1 MHAVTPSKT
10 DADRLIDGA
19 YIDADL
25 GIVDR
30 TRRNMVRRGDLPE
43 PVGYVGGR
51 ARWRLGDYL
60 AARDRL
66 LSSGRPRRPN
76 PSTQA
81 A

>member
-1 MHAVTPSKT
+1 MQTPT
-10 DADRLIDGA
+10 PAPVDPERLIDGA
-19 YIDADL
+19 YIDSDL

-30 TRRNMVRRGDLPE
+30 TRRNMVARGDLPQ
-43 PVGYVGGR
+43 PVGYLGGR

-60 AARDRL
+60 AARERL
-66 LSSGRPRRPN
+66 LAAGRPRRPN

>member
-1 MHAVTPSKT
+1 MQTATPT
-10 DADRLIDGA
+10 PVDPERLIDGA
-19 YIDADL
+19 FIDSDL

-60 AARDRL
+60 AARERL
-66 LSSGRPRRPN
+66 LASGRPRRPN
-76 PSTQA
+76 PSSA
-81 A
+81 VA

>member
-1 MHAVTPSKT
+1 MQTNAPPHVDPE
-10 DADRLIDGA
+10 RLVDGA
-19 YIDADL
+19 YIDQDL

-30 TRRNMVRRGDLPE
+30 TRRNMVARGDLPQ
-43 PVGYVGGR
+43 PVGYLGGR

-60 AARDRL
+60 AARERL
-66 LSSGRPRRPN
+66 LAAGRPRRPN

>member
-1 MHAVTPSKT
+1 MQT
-10 DADRLIDGA
+10 DTSPQVDPERLIDGA
-19 YIDADL
+19 FIDSDL

-43 PVGYVGGR
+43 PIGYLGGR

-60 AARDRL
+60 EARAKL
-66 LSSGRPRRPN
+66 LASGRPRRPGEHRE
-76 PSTQA
+76 A

>member
-1 MHAVTPSKT
+1 MQTFPHSKT
-10 DADRLIDGA
+10 DPDRLIDGA

-30 TRRNMVRRGDLPE
+30 TRRNMIRRGDLPQ

-51 ARWRLGDYL
+51 ARWRFADYFAARERLL
-60 AARDRL
+60 AA
-66 LSSGRPRRPN
+66 GRPRRPN
-76 PSTQA
+76 PSQA

>member
-1 MHAVTPSKT
+1 MQSANIPVDPE
-10 DADRLIDGA
+10 RLIDSA

-30 TRRNMVRRGDLPE
+30 TRRNMVSRGDLPE
-43 PVGYVGGR
+43 PIGYLGGR

-60 AARDRL
+60 AARARL
-66 LSSGRPRRPN
+66 LAAGRPRRPN
-76 PSTQA
+76 PSSVA

>member
-1 MHAVTPSKT
+1 MHPDTSTRVDPE
-10 DADRLIDGA
+10 RLIDGA

-43 PVGYVGGR
+43 PVGYLGGR
-51 ARWRLGDYL
+51 ARWRLADYL
-60 AARDRL
+60 AARARL
-66 LSSGRPRRPN
+66 LESGRPRRPHH
-76 PSTQA
+76 PERA

>member
-1 MHAVTPSKT
+1 MQPGTPSKI
-10 DADRLIDGA
+10 DPERLIDGA
-19 YIDADL
+19 YIDSDL

-30 TRRNMVRRGDLPE
+30 TRRNMVRRGDLPQ
-43 PVGYVGGR
+43 PVGYLGGR

-60 AARDRL
+60 AARERL
-66 LSSGRPRRPN
+66 LAHGRPRRPN

>member
-1 MHAVTPSKT
+1 METCSSSKT
-10 DADRLIDGA
+10 DPERLIDGA
-19 YIDADL
+19 YIDNDL

-43 PVGYVGGR
+43 PIGYLGGR

-60 AARDRL
+60 VARERL
-66 LSSGRPRRPN
+66 LAAGKPRRPN
-76 PSTQA
+76 PTA

>member
-1 MHAVTPSKT
+1 MVDQRNDPG
-10 DADRLIDGA
+10 RLIDGA
-19 YIDADL
+19 FIDNDL

-60 AARDRL
+60 AARERIL
-66 LSSGRPRRPN
+66 AAGRPRRPN
-76 PSTQA
+76 PPSA
-81 A
+81 AA